1 MKRRDPNWRWLRA
14 LGSPNEF
21 LIKRSTAEKG
31 STDMREIDQEKVF
44 HAFLKGVAVG
54 LFAAYLFFL
63 ILGV

>member
-1 MKRRDPNWRWLRA
+1 
-14 LGSPNEF
+14 
-21 LIKRSTAEKG
+21 
-31 STDMREIDQEKVF
+31 MRELDQEQIF